1 MKKSFIVAGLL
12 SSLVIFNSCDKVSDA
27 TGVCA
32 KKWATYKPVSTSLAT
47 AEISGGALV
56 FSAPSLKSGV
66 NYTVNQASVS
76 GDFEATATF
85 EGFTPGAQT
94 DITTA
99 FLQFAA
105 IPMSSTEVA
114 NTGISNVSG
123 GTTSGIFAGTNAD
136 SKAFANKTDGLRGTL
151 KIKRVGSELTITT
164 SVYSVSITDGSEV
177 STTSTAVKSDF
188 GTSNVNIGFQFGAV
202 NDVNKAVTAKITN
215 FTITGGGMI
224 ALSDSFDCNS
234 LIGL

>member
-1 MKKSFIVAGLL
+1 MKKTFIVASLL
-12 SSLVIFNSCDKVSDA
+12 ISLFTFNSCDKLEDA

-32 KKWATYKPVSTSLAT
+32 KKWVSAKPVSTSLAT
-47 AEISGGALV
+47 AEIKNGTLV

-76 GDFEATATF
+76 GDFEATASF

-105 IPMSSTEVA
+105 IPMSSTEVG

-123 GTTSGIFAGTNAD
+123 GTASGIFAGTDTD
-136 SKAFANKTDGLRGTL
+136 SKAFVNKTDGLSGTL
-151 KIKRVGSELTITT
+151 KIKRVGSELTIITIVSST
-164 SVYSVSITDGSEV
+164 SLDGLPV
-177 STTSTAVKSDF
+177 QTTSTAVKSNF
-188 GTSNVNIGFQFGAV
+188 GTSNVNIGFQFGAL
-202 NDVNKAVTAKITN
+202 NDVNKSVTAKITN
-215 FTITGGGMI
+215 FTIIGGGVL
-224 ALSDSFDCNS
+224 ATSDSFDCNS